1 MLQPSVGPG
10 YIKCCYC
17 SELCADLNFQDTTS
31 LCDADFCLYFVLNI
45 TFDIFLQKAAICI
58 YDICVTLK
66 KHVWCLYC
74 TMYKFLHNVT
84 FTNKTT
90 PQFHVKVVYSN
101 RRGWENGGRGWWIK
115 EKVGSRLVDEGRE
128 GSRLVDEEGV

>member
-1 MLQPSVGPG
+1 
-10 YIKCCYC
+10 
-17 SELCADLNFQDTTS
+17 
-31 LCDADFCLYFVLNI
+31 
-45 TFDIFLQKAAICI
+45 
-58 YDICVTLK
+58 
-66 KHVWCLYC
+66 
-74 TMYKFLHNVT
+74 MYKFLHNVT

-90 PQFHVKVVYSN
+90 PQFNVKVVYSN